1 MLGSW
6 QTCACG
12 KSIGS
17 FASPLSHGV
26 LLNDIILSPKYTP
39 LESTLDIV
47 AQLNTKATTQGCENA
62 IHLGPTTQ
70 LDHIELNG
78 LGSRS

>member
-6 QTCACG
+6 QTCASG
-12 KSIGS
+12 KSIWS
-17 FASPLSHGV
+17 FPSPLSQGV
-26 LLNDIILSPKYTP
+26 PLNDIILSPKYTP

-62 IHLGPTTQ
+62 IHLGPIAQ
-70 LDHIELNG
+70 LDHVGLNG
-78 LGSRS
+78 LGS